1 LIFNF
6 VLEPSNP
13 SDEIQMYN
21 ENMYLQIP
29 STQFSRTNYMTSNT
43 QVTIVPLSS
52 GVNYPQD
59 DPPPSYDECVAKILN
74 P

>member
-1 LIFNF
+1 MIFNF
-6 VLEPSNP
+6 VLELSNP

-29 STQFSRTNYMTSNT
+29 ITQFFRTNYITST

-59 DPPPSYDECVAKILN
+59 DPPPSYDECMAKILD

>member
-1 LIFNF
+1 MIFNF
-6 VLEPSNP
+6 VLVPPNP

-29 STQFSRTNYMTSNT
+29 TAQFSRTNYITST
-43 QVTIVPLSS
+43 QVTIVPLGS

-59 DPPPSYDECVAKILN
+59 DPPPSYDECVAKILDS
-74 P
+74 